1 MSYYNIREE
10 DIIRIIKRFLARLG
24 ARKDKFL
31 QEYAIYKDPEKIV
44 RVEFLLKQYGL
55 DKTSY
60 GQELLDFIRKI
71 EKARFIREL
80 SSLERLSAFT
90 SSVRLNEVKKIRLGG
105 EK

>member
-10 DIIRIIKRFLARLG
+10 DIVRIIKRFLARLG

-44 RVEFLLKQYGL
+44 KLEFLLREYGL
-55 DKTSY
+55 LDTQY
-60 GQELLDFIRKI
+60 GQELLDFVKKI

-90 SSVRLNEVKKIRLGG
+90 SSVRLSEVKKIKLGG
-105 EK
+105 D

>member
-10 DIIRIIKRFLARLG
+10 DIVRIIKRFLARLG

-31 QEYAIYKDPEKIV
+31 QEYSIFKDPE
-44 RVEFLLKQYGL
+44 RVVKLEFLLKEYGL
-55 DKTSY
+55 LETSY
-60 GQELLDFIRKI
+60 GQELLNFVRKI

-90 SSVRLNEVKKIRLGG
+90 SSVRLNEVKKIKLGG
-105 EK
+105 D